1 MDTPLDTHASF
12 IDASHMTPMP
22 VHFFVNKRNDRAL
35 DSTQQSF

>member
-22 VHFFVNKRNDRAL
+22 VRSFVTKRNARAL